1 MSDIPAITTR
11 ALTKQYGDFAA
22 VKGMNLVVPSGTI
35 SGFLGPNGA
44 GKSTTIRMLLGM
56 VRPSGGSASVLG
68 YRVDDPRESL
78 EIRRRVGYAGEDKR
92 LYDYMTAPQIIR
104 FTRSFFP
111 HWRGDLERRLL
122 ADFRLPLDRRIKK
135 FSKGMRTQ
143 LALLLAICRSGE
155 LLILD
160 EPTEGLD
167 PVMAERLLE
176 VLVGLAAEGTTIFFS
191 SHQIA
196 EVEQIAEH
204 VFIVDGGRL
213 LLNDALEHIRE
224 EYRRVNFVFDDA
236 VSEEI
241 QVGLAV
247 PGVER
252 VTVSGRIASVFASQ
266 NVDHIVH
273 RGRSLHATAVDVL
286 PVGLKEIFLESL
298 KIARRT
304 DALV

>member
-1 MSDIPAITTR
+1 MNTPPVIATR
-11 ALTKQYGDFAA
+11 GLAKRYGSFAA
-22 VKGMNLVVPSGTI
+22 VTDMNLSVPSGTI

-56 VRPSGGSASVLG
+56 VRPSGGTATVLG
-68 YRVDDPRESL
+68 FRVDDPRESL

-92 LYDYMTAPQIIR
+92 LYDYMTAAQIIR

-111 HWRGDLERRLL
+111 GWRLDLERRLL
-122 ADFRLPLDRRIKK
+122 SDFRLPLDRRIKK

-143 LALLLAICRSGE
+143 LALLLAICRGGE

-167 PVMAERLLE
+167 PIMAERLLE
-176 VLVGLAAEGTTIFFS
+176 VLVGLAADGTAIFFS

-204 VFIVDGGRL
+204 VFIIDGGRL
-213 LLNDALEHIRE
+213 LVDGSLESMRE
-224 EYRRVNFVFDDA
+224 EYRRVDLVFDTA
-236 VSEEI
+236 VPDDI
-241 QVGLAV
+241 RTGLAV

-252 VTVSGRIASVFASQ
+252 VSVSGRTARLFVSR
-266 NVDHIVH
+266 NVDHVVH
-273 RGRSLHATAVDVL
+273 RSRALHATAVDVL
-286 PVGLKEIFLESL
+286 PIGLKDIFLESL
-298 KIARRT
+298 KTARRT

>member
-1 MSDIPAITTR
+1 MSHRPVIETCELA
-11 ALTKQYGDFAA
+11 KHYGGFGA
-22 VKGMNLVVPSGTI
+22 VRGMNLSVPAGTI

-56 VRPSGGSASVLG
+56 VRPSGGSGTVLG
-68 YRVDDPRESL
+68 HRIDDPRASL
-78 EIRRRVGYAGEDKR
+78 EIRRRVGFAGEDKR
-92 LYDYMTAPQIIR
+92 LYDYMTVEQIIR
-104 FTRSFFP
+104 FTRSFFAG
-111 HWRGDLERRLL
+111 WRVELERRLL
-122 ADFRLPLDRRIKK
+122 ADFRLPPDRRIRTL
-135 FSKGMRTQ
+135 SKGMRTQ
-143 LALLLAICRSGE
+143 LALLLAICRGGE

-176 VLVGLAAEGTTIFFS
+176 VLVGLAADGTTIFFS

-213 LLNDALEHIRE
+213 IVDAPLEQMRE
-224 EYRRVNFVFDDA
+224 EYRRIDFVFDA
-236 VSEEI
+236 PVQAEVEE
-241 QVGLAV
+241 GLGV
-247 PGVER
+247 PGAER
-252 VTVSGRIASVFASQ
+252 ITVTGRLASVFASH

-273 RGRSLHATAVDVL
+273 RGRSLRASAVDVV
-286 PVGLKEIFLESL
+286 PVGLKDIFLESL
-298 KIARRT
+298 KSARRT

>member
-1 MSDIPAITTR
+1 MKNAPVIETR
-11 ALTKQYGDFAA
+11 GLAKQYGGFGA
-22 VKGMNLVVPSGTI
+22 VKGLDLRVPSGTI

-56 VRPSGGSASVLG
+56 VRPSGGSATVLG

-92 LYDYMTAPQIIR
+92 LYDYMNAAQIIR

-111 HWRGDLERRLL
+111 GWRADLERRLL

-143 LALLLAICRSGE
+143 LALLLAICRGGE

-204 VFIVDGGRL
+204 VFIIDGGRL
-213 LLNDALEHIRE
+213 LVDDALEHMRE
-224 EYRRVNFVFDDA
+224 EYRRVDFVFDA
-236 VSEEI
+236 GVPRE
-241 QVGLAV
+241 VRAGLAV

-252 VTVSGRIASVFASQ
+252 VTVSGRTASVFVSQ
-266 NVDHIVH
+266 NVDHVVH
-273 RGRSLHATAVDVL
+273 RGRALHATAVDVV
-286 PVGLKEIFLESL
+286 PIGLKDIFLESL
-298 KIARRT
+298 KSARRT